1 MACVC
6 YVSEADMNNEFHAA
20 IDESFLN
27 ARQALGQNPLSGPI
41 PGWKGPTSL
50 PSECLCSMLT
60 AIG

>member
-1 MACVC
+1 
-6 YVSEADMNNEFHAA
+6 MNNEFHAA